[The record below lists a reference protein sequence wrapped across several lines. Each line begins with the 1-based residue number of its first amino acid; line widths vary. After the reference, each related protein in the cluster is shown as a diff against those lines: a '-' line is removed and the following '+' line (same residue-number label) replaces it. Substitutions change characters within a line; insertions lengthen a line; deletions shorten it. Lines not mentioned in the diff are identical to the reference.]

1 MFSSGSVCEINSPVI
16 HDTRLAGFSS
26 VVADLHSGTREC
38 NAGHYKNRPHSPL
51 RHATCGKMNTKTSH
65 SQSLEYFKVNQIK

>member
-1 MFSSGSVCEINSPVI
+1 MGNWVGLCAA
-16 HDTRLAGFSS
+16 LAQSDVGRHCFSS

-51 RHATCGKMNTKTSH
+51 RHATSGTMNTKTFH
-65 SQSLEYFKVNQIK
+65 SQSLEYFKVNQI